1 MLSIKGARRLSGH
14 LVISALAV
22 VAFGSVAA
30 PPSGEAKPTAT
41 ASQADAARVAPESR
55 AKRLRE
61 RARATCARAGRLSR
75 RARAAR
81 RSGGRPAKARPVC
94 RSRRARARRAAAA
107 TSGSRLAAPVL
118 RVSGNTISWARVAD
132 VNRYVLA
139 TKVPNRA
146 TAYRLVTGTSVT
158 PPPVPGVRVT
168 YGLRTDVPGS
178 AWAREVSIAYP
189 ATTTVPAPSPAPAPA
204 LGGFEAGAVSGA
216 DVLTDAKVTGR
227 LGARVVRVEFA
238 IGKPAAELR
247 AAIDAHARNGTR
259 VVPLAGFHARMPTVA
274 EARNLGAWAR
284 EFGPGGTF
292 WSGRSD
298 GHLAVRQIE
307 FGNETSYGYQYGD
320 NWDKPSYSER
330 AREYALRFR
339 DAHEAIRAANPGVGL
354 LAQGEDANTGSMNWV
369 NGMFNAVPDLASRV
383 AGWTIH
389 PYGPRTRWE
398 PRIDRMIEQLGSRGV
413 DRTSLPIWITE
424 WGLSSD
430 DGRCLSDNYYW
441 NRCMTF
447 AQAASALTT
456 SVADMRAR
464 YGSRLRAF
472 FVYQARDQY
481 RPGYSTNR
489 EHYFG
494 ALRNDLSEKGPY
506 SAAVRALMAAS

>member
-1 MLSIKGARRLSGH
+1 
-14 LVISALAV
+14 VITVLALALLGAA
-22 VAFGSVAA
+22 VASNAA
-30 PPSGEAKPTAT
+30 VGDSAAA
-41 ASQADAARVAPESR
+41 ASRADATKSAGERHVKRLRARARVA
-55 AKRLRE
+55 
-61 RARATCARAGRLSR
+61 C
-75 RARAAR
+75 ARAAR
-81 RSGGRPAKARPVC
+81 LRGRAGAARARRQC
-94 RSRRARARRAAAA
+94 RSRRARVRLAAAA
-107 TSGSRLAAPVL
+107 TGNRLAAPVL
-118 RVSGNTISWARVAD
+118 RVSGNTVLWARVAD
-132 VNRYVLA
+132 VDRYVLA
-139 TKVPNRA
+139 TKVPGRP
-146 TAYRLVTGTSVT
+146 TAYRIVTGTSVT
-158 PPPVPGVRVT
+158 PPAVPGVTVN

-189 ATTTVPAPSPAPAPA
+189 ATTTAPAPAPPSGA
-204 LGGFEAGAVSGA
+204 FEAGVVSGS
-216 DVLTDAKVTGR
+216 DVLNEAKVTGR
-227 LGARVVRVEFA
+227 LAARVVRVEFA
-238 IGKPAAELR
+238 IGKPAAEMR
-247 AAIDAHARNGTR
+247 SAIDAHARNGTR

-413 DRTSLPIWITE
+413 DRARLPIWITE

-441 NRCMTF
+441 DRCMTF
-447 AQAASALTT
+447 AQAANALTT

-481 RPGYSTNR
+481 RSGYSTNR

-506 SAAVRALMAAS
+506 SAAVRALLAAS

>member
-1 MLSIKGARRLSGH
+1 M
-14 LVISALAV
+14 
-22 VAFGSVAA
+22 
-30 PPSGEAKPTAT
+30 
-41 ASQADAARVAPESR
+41 
-55 AKRLRE
+55 
-61 RARATCARAGRLSR
+61 
-75 RARAAR
+75 
-81 RSGGRPAKARPVC
+81 
-94 RSRRARARRAAAA
+94 
-107 TSGSRLAAPVL
+107 L
-118 RVSGNTISWARVAD
+118 RVSGNTILWARVAD
-132 VNRYVLA
+132 VDRYVLA
-139 TKVPNRA
+139 TKVPGRA
-146 TAYRLVTGTSVT
+146 TAYRVVTGTSVT
-158 PPPVPGVRVT
+158 PPAVPGVRVN
-168 YGLRTDVPGS
+168 YGLRTDVAGS

-189 ATTTVPAPSPAPAPA
+189 ATTAAPAPAPA
-204 LGGFEAGAVSGA
+204 PAPGGFEAGAVSGS
-216 DVLTDAKVTGR
+216 DVLNEAKVTGR

-238 IGKPAAELR
+238 IGKPAAEMR

-274 EARNLGAWAR
+274 EARNLGEWAR
-284 EFGPGGTF
+284 EFGPGGRF

-320 NWDKPSYSER
+320 NYDKPSYSER

-354 LAQGEDANTGSMNWV
+354 LAQGEDANTGSLNWV

-398 PRIDRMIEQLGSRGV
+398 PRIDRMIEQLRSRGV
-413 DRTSLPIWITE
+413 DRTRLPIWITE

-447 AQAASALTT
+447 AQAATALTT

-464 YGSRLRAF
+464 YGARLRAL

-494 ALRNDLSEKGPY
+494 ALRNDLSDKGPY
-506 SAAVRALMAAS
+506 SAAVRTLLRAS